1 MTVRQAIGWWFSLGI
16 LLAAC
21 ADPSQATSTPAPTAT
36 APPPTATA
44 TVAPSPTVIRDQTP
58 EQIYRRVGP
67 AVVTIVSYFTQGG
80 KSGTGYGTGIIY
92 SSRGYILT
100 NNHVIEGQQQ
110 LRVIFQNG
118 TRRDAT
124 LVGADPDTDLA
135 VVRVDGDVPGTA
147 IFGDSSA
154 LQPGQSL
161 VAIGSALG
169 EFTNTVTTGIVS
181 GLHRELQ
188 RRGEAPLLGMIQ
200 TDAAINP
207 GNSGGPLVNLQGEVI
222 GLNTAVV
229 RQSGQGT
236 NVAEG
241 LGFAI
246 PSNLAKVIADKL
258 IADGQVVRP
267 GLGVV
272 AVQVTP
278 GLVAERSL
286 PVQQGALVDS
296 VVAGGPAAAAGLQ
309 VGDVIVALD
318 GKQVN
323 QETYLNFLLLAY
335 RPGAA
340 VTVVIARGQDRFSTK
355 VTLGAGP

>member
-1 MTVRQAIGWWFSLGI
+1 MTRRQAIAIWLGVSLFLGGCTT
-16 LLAAC
+16 AV
-21 ADPSQATSTPAPTAT
+21 PPTSTPVPTVTPPAPTAT
-36 APPPTATA
+36 PTA
-44 TVAPSPTVIRDQTP
+44 APSPTAVRDQTP

-67 AVVTIVSYFTQGG
+67 AVVTIVSYFTQSGQR
-80 KSGTGYGTGIIY
+80 GTGYGSGIIY

-100 NNHVIEGQQQ
+100 NNHVIAGQQR
-110 LRVIFQNG
+110 LKVIFQNG
-118 TRRDAT
+118 TQRDAT
-124 LVGADPDTDLA
+124 LVGADPETDLA
-135 VVRVDGDVPGTA
+135 VVRIEGDVPGTA
-147 IFGDSSA
+147 VLGDSAA

-222 GLNTAVV
+222 GINTAVV

-246 PSNLAKVIADKL
+246 PSNLAKVIADRL
-258 IADGQVVRP
+258 VADGQVVRP
-267 GLGVV
+267 NLGVV
-272 AVQVTP
+272 ATQVTP
-278 GLVAERSL
+278 GLVAEQSL
-286 PVQQGALVDS
+286 PVQQGAVVNS
-296 VVAGGPAAAAGLQ
+296 VVAGGPADAAGIRT
-309 VGDVIVALD
+309 GDVIVAVD
-318 GKQVN
+318 GKPVN
-323 QETYLNFLLLAY
+323 EETYLNFLLLAY
-335 RPGAA
+335 RPGA
-340 VTVVIARGQDRFSTK
+340 VITVIIARGQDRFSAK
-355 VTLGAGP
+355 VTLGASP

>member
-1 MTVRQAIGWWFSLGI
+1 MTVRQAIAGCLP
-16 LLAAC
+16 LLVLLNGC
-21 ADPSQATSTPAPTAT
+21 ATLATATSTSVPTAT
-36 APPPTATA
+36 APAPTVTP
-44 TVAPSPTVIRDQTP
+44 TVAPSATAVRDLTP

-67 AVVTIVSYFTQGG
+67 AVVTIVNYYSQAGQR
-80 KSGTGYGTGIIY
+80 GTGYGTGVIY
-92 SSRGYILT
+92 SSRGYIVT
-100 NNHVIEGQQQ
+100 NNHVIEGQQR
-110 LRVIFQNG
+110 LKVIFQSG
-118 TRRDAT
+118 VQRDAT

-135 VVRVDGDVPGTA
+135 VVRVEGDVPGTA
-147 IFGDSSA
+147 VLGDSAA
-154 LQPGQSL
+154 LQPGQAL

-229 RQSGQGT
+229 RQSGQDT

-258 IADGQVVRP
+258 IADGQVIRP

-272 AVQVTP
+272 TVQVTP
-278 GLVAERSL
+278 GLVAEQSL
-286 PVQQGALVDS
+286 PVQQGALVTS
-296 VVAGGPAAAAGLQ
+296 VVAGGPAEAVGIQ
-309 VGDVIVALD
+309 TGDVIVALD

-335 RPGAA
+335 RPGAII
-340 VTVVIARGQDRFSTK
+340 TVVVARGQDRFSMK